1 MNVMIFTLAAKEL
14 KALFAA
20 PLAWVVLAIVQLV
33 LAWIFLSRLDTYL
46 LLQPQLVQLAQPPG
60 ATEVVAAPLFGS
72 AAVLLLMA
80 VPLLSM
86 RLIAEER
93 HNQTMPLLL
102 SAPLSMT
109 DIVVGKF
116 IGLMLFLAALIGL
129 SALMALS
136 LYTGTAPDL
145 GLLAGNLLGLL
156 LISACYA
163 ALGLYVSCLTS
174 HPALAAVGALGALLG
189 LWVINL
195 AAGSPESLLHW
206 FSLLKHFE
214 SFNRGLIDTADIAF
228 LVLFT
233 VTFLALAIRRLDADR
248 LRG

>member
-1 MNVMIFTLAAKEL
+1 MIFTLAAKEL

-33 LAWIFLSRLDTYL
+33 LAWIFLSRLDSYL

>member
-33 LAWIFLSRLDTYL
+33 LAWIFLSRLDSYL

-109 DIVVGKF
+109 EIVVGKF
-116 IGLMLFLAALIGL
+116 IGLMLFLTALIGL